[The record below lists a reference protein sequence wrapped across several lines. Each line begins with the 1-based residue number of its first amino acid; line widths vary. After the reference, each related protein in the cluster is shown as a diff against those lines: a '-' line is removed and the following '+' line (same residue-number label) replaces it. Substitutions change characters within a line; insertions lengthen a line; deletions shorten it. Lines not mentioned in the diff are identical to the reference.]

1 MGNPSFSSRFL
12 FFIFK
17 LKTVFDITILV
28 STLTLHGLI
37 VDLNWGF
44 STLRQRYVVLRFDF
58 GALLPTACALS
69 LGFFFIIYFTNFNYR
84 IINIRNN
91 VLPNFVFVERSEKKK
106 C

>member
-1 MGNPSFSSRFL
+1 M
-12 FFIFK
+12 
-17 LKTVFDITILV
+17 

-58 GALLPTACALS
+58 GGLLPTACAQS
-69 LGFFFIIYFTNFNYR
+69 LGFFFFFPIFNYR

-91 VLPNFVFVERSEKKK
+91 VLPNFVFLKESEKKNAK
-106 C
+106 TSF